1 MLKAI
6 FLDARIWRYVLRELA
21 EFVETIGIK
30 FSPTEGVR
38 LKAMDPSHVMLI
50 DLYIPTS
57 AFEEYVVES
66 ETMLFIPLESVAK
79 ILRRAKKSDR
89 LMIASNGTKLTLAL
103 VSKSDVQR
111 TFILPLLTGS
121 YEEVPELSLEFEVQ
135 AKMLGTTL
143 AMSLSILEDVGDTM
157 KIKAYREGL
166 SLISASELSEVEIPL
181 TTTLGSL
188 IDYQPPTSVD
198 EIVNIYSMEYM
209 SALTSISKLAETASI
224 RLGKDMP
231 CEITLDI
238 ISGSQLRLF
247 VAPRT
252 E

>member
-79 ILRRAKKSDR
+79 ILRRAKKSER

-198 EIVNIYSMEYM
+198 EVVNIYSMEYM